1 MAQTYAEAQQRALQ
15 LNLELKH
22 SSSFA
27 RPVRDKESLF
37 GWNVEIVDSKELL
50 KQHEKNETFRTD

>member
-1 MAQTYAEAQQRALQ
+1 MAQTYKQAQDRALQ

-37 GWNVEIVDSKELL
+37 GWDVEIVDSKELL